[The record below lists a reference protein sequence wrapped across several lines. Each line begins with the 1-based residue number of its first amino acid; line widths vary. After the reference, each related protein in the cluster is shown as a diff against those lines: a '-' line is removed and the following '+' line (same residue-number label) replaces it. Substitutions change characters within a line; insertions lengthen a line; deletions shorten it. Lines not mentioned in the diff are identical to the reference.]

1 MFYTGP
7 DSPDRVAPRD
17 LESAQRII
25 SSLHRDL
32 LDLRKTN
39 YQLEQRCV
47 TAEHSNSQ
55 LHQRIIA
62 LEGANVNLS
71 HRESRLR
78 TSVEDYAKLMDK
90 NRELAEAA
98 HESVDQVTKLSAEL
112 KRASKIIEKKNDEV
126 DQLREANENLERELD
141 REKQEYL
148 ILREKYESSVRRKK
162 YVSSQ
167 MKGVMDANRELKKL
181 LQERHAQYEEKA
193 SEKIEDLER
202 QLSDV
207 ESSFEVYRKR
217 YSKMKALAKKFKETS
232 AKLEASERERKSL
245 IQTVQSFKEA
255 METSESKGAEMAES
269 LREQNKELME
279 NLQKTQSALAEKT
292 EEVDNLKS
300 AGADR
305 EMKMKASGAELKRR
319 LKESVAKVED
329 LEMSVAEYEGNEKQY
344 SEYLKK
350 TSAQI
355 EEKLIEIEKLK
366 TDLWKLRNVEKENAA
381 LTTAL
386 QSATS
391 QLKQMENANLLL
403 ESENAKLLRQH
414 EDQTRE
420 MQEEIQ
426 RLESGKEDTNQKL
439 EAQRQEM
446 IKLRDEHSKGEEK
459 LATMTMEKN
468 ELMIKLEGMKCAP
481 VFDSDVA
488 EQLSQE
494 KRTNAELTARLEE
507 SMKQNEKLQRE
518 ISLRIQTASE
528 SLNANSQ
535 ENEELKRQIASLNEE
550 LQQKN
555 RELAMVSVDLSTMKV
570 ALHKS
575 ETELANLKQKQTNG
589 VESET

>member
-1 MFYTGP
+1 MFYTAP

-126 DQLREANENLERELD
+126 DQLREANENLSRELD

-167 MKGVMDANRELKKL
+167 MKGVMDANRELKQL
-181 LQERHAQYEEKA
+181 LQERHTQYEEKA
-193 SEKIEDLER
+193 SERIDDLER

-207 ESSFEVYRKR
+207 EGSFEVYRKR

-245 IQTVQSFKEA
+245 IQTVQSFREA

-279 NLQKTQSALAEKT
+279 SLEKAQSALAEKT

-300 AGADR
+300 ASADR
-305 EMKMKASGAELKRR
+305 EMKMKAFDTELKRR
-319 LKESVAKVED
+319 LKESEAKVED
-329 LEMSVAEYEGNEKQY
+329 LEVSLSQYEGNEKAY

-350 TSAQI
+350 TSTQI

-468 ELMIKLEGMKCAP
+468 ELMIKLEGMKSAP
-481 VFDSDVA
+481 VFDSD
-488 EQLSQE
+488 QE
-494 KRTNAELTARLEE
+494 KRTNAELAARLEE
-507 SMKQNEKLQRE
+507 SLKQNERLQRE
-518 ISLRIQTASE
+518 ISQYRDVVRIQTASE
-528 SLNANSQ
+528 SLNTNSQ

-550 LQQKN
+550 LQQKT
-555 RELAMVSVDLSTMKV
+555 RELAT
-570 ALHKS
+570 
-575 ETELANLKQKQTNG
+575 LKQKLTNG